1 MKVDNAIIM
10 AAGTSSR
17 FAPLSYERHKAL
29 TLVRNEILI
38 ERQIRQLKEA
48 GIHVIYLITGYK
60 AEQFDYLKDRFNVR
74 LIYNPDFLDRN
85 NNGSIWAAKD
95 ILKNSYV
102 CSADNYFSINPFE
115 AETECAYY
123 AAAYAQGQ
131 TNEWCM
137 TEDENGYIRSVM
149 ISGRDSW
156 YMYGHTFW
164 DEEFSKRFLKILKE
178 EYDLPETKGKLW
190 EQIFKEHLDTLKM
203 KIRKYE
209 PGVIYEFDT
218 LDELRQFDASY
229 VSDTRSFILKEIADE
244 LSIKEKDIIDLKVI
258 KGNTSEAIG
267 FTFVARN
274 DSYRYLYKTQQ
285 LIRNEG

>member
-29 TLVRNEILI
+29 TLVRNEVLI

-48 GIHVIYLITGYK
+48 GINEIFLITGYK
-60 AEQFDYLKDRFNVR
+60 AEQFDYLKDRFDVR
-74 LIYNPDFLDRN
+74 LIHNPDYLDRN
-85 NNGSIWAAKD
+85 NNGSIWAVKD

-115 AETECAYY
+115 TETECAYY
-123 AAAYAQGQ
+123 AAAYAHGQ
-131 TNEWCM
+131 TDEWCM
-137 TEDENGYIRSVM
+137 TEDKNGYIRSVT

-164 DEEFSKRFLKILKE
+164 DEEFSKGFLKILKE

-190 EQIFKEHLDTLKM
+190 EQIFMEHLDALKM

-218 LDELRQFDASY
+218 LDELRQFDVSY
-229 VSDTRSFILKEIADE
+229 VYDTRSFILKEIAE
-244 LSIKEKDIIDLKVI
+244 KLNIKEKDFVDLKTI

-267 FTFVARN
+267 FTFTAGN
-274 DSYRYLYKTQQ
+274 NSYKYLYETKE